1 MKQLARSHHSS
12 LALASDAGEQ
22 RPVRTQANAMTQH
35 PGALQVRGISKK
47 FGSFSA
53 LSDVSF
59 DLKKGE
65 FLTMLGPSGSGKSTT
80 LKIIAG
86 FLDPDVGDVSV
97 EGRSLVSTPPNK
109 RNIGM
114 VFQDYALFPH
124 MSVAKNVA
132 FPLECRRVNSVQKK
146 KRVERI
152 LQVVG
157 LEAMADRLP
166 RQLSGGQQQRVALAR
181 ALVFEPELVLLDEP
195 MGALDKKLRQTM
207 QFEIMR
213 IVREVGATV
222 ISVTHDQEEALV
234 MSDRI
239 ALFNEGRIE
248 QIGAPAELYEQP
260 RSQFV
265 ADFIGESNLLSAHVL
280 PGKTSAM
287 LVDCD
292 KTMDAVPLKS
302 NGSAREG
309 DQITLVVRPDR
320 IHPLTVERART
331 SPKSAEEAEVQ
342 GIVRERVYLGTE
354 FRMLVEVAG
363 GKMLKVAD
371 KNVRDFGSFQIGSIA
386 CLRWSQDDAVA
397 IAGH

>member
-1 MKQLARSHHSS
+1 
-12 LALASDAGEQ
+12 
-22 RPVRTQANAMTQH
+22 MTQH

-292 KTMDAVPLKS
+292 KTMDAVPVKS
-302 NGSAREG
+302 SGSAREG

>member
-1 MKQLARSHHSS
+1 MKRLARN
-12 LALASDAGEQ
+12 LQPVLKVAIDAGSRSPARFRSQ
-22 RPVRTQANAMTQH
+22 SASTVS
-35 PGALQVRGISKK
+35 GALQVRGLSKK
-47 FGSFSA
+47 FGDFSA

-97 EGRSLVSTPPNK
+97 EGRSLVSTAPDK

-124 MSVAKNVA
+124 MTVAKNVG
-132 FPLECRRVNSVQKK
+132 FPLECRRIPSAQR
-146 KRVERI
+146 KRLVERM

-157 LEAMADRLP
+157 LDSMSDRFP

-207 QFEIMR
+207 QYEIMR

-222 ISVTHDQEEALV
+222 ISVTHDQEEAMV

-239 ALFNEGRIE
+239 ALFNHGRIE
-248 QIGAPAELYEQP
+248 QIGTPAELYERP

-265 ADFIGESNLLSAHVL
+265 ADFIGESNLLPARILSGAQSVRLAQCDRADPVAVNL
-280 PGKTSAM
+280 PA
-287 LVDCD
+287 
-292 KTMDAVPLKS
+292 
-302 NGSAREG
+302 SAREG
-309 DQITLVVRPDR
+309 DEVTILVRPDR
-320 IHPLTVERART
+320 IHPFSVERSRLNPR
-331 SPKSAEEAEVQ
+331 SDNQ
-342 GIVRERVYLGTE
+342 GEISGVVKERVYLGTE

-363 GKMLKVAD
+363 GLIVKVAD
-371 KNVRDFGSFQIGSIA
+371 KNVRDIESFEIGKTA
-386 CLRWSQDDAVA
+386 CLRWSSEDAVIIGA
-397 IAGH
+397 R